1 MLKATH
7 HTAIICSDYQQ
18 SKYFYTQI
26 LGLKIVDENYRK
38 ERNSYKLDLELPDG
52 SQIELFSFRDRPARP
67 SFPEALGLRHLAFV
81 VDSIDE
87 VCAHLLSFNIKVE
100 AIRIDPYTGN
110 KYTFFKDPD
119 NQPLELVEKIRG
131 GISHL

>member
-26 LGLKIVDENYRK
+26 LGLKVLDENYRK
-38 ERNSYKLDLELPDG
+38 ERDSYKLDMELPDG
-52 SQIELFSFRDRPARP
+52 SQIELFSFSDRPARP
-67 SFPEALGLRHLAFV
+67 SFPEALGLRHLAFA

-87 VCAHLLSFNIKVE
+87 VCAHLRSFNIKVE
-100 AIRIDPYTGN
+100 DIKDKERI
-110 KYTFFKDPD
+110 
-119 NQPLELVEKIRG
+119 LEETKTR
-131 GISHL
+131 